1 MKKISTVLAINISKE
16 AKDQRPVEV
25 IAYGLEIIL
34 NLGTQ
39 LAVLSILS
47 YLLGIFPTVMI
58 SVIVAVIF
66 RTFSGGTHLSSF
78 SSCTMVSLI
87 SFISIGYMAAK
98 IAINTEVLMA
108 LYLINFLLLAKWAPY
123 SPKRKYS
130 KNKRRA
136 IKQICIALLLV
147 AFCTS
152 FYLPIQ
158 EPYIIALA
166 LGLTWQTISITP
178 WGVNLIAKADNLLKE
193 RGEKNV

>member
-1 MKKISTVLAINISKE
+1 MKKISAALALTISRE
-16 AKDQRPVEV
+16 AKDQRPVEI

-58 SVIVAVIF
+58 SVMAAIIF

-78 SSCTMVSLI
+78 RSCTAVSVI
-87 SFISIGYMAAK
+87 TFIAIGYIAAK
-98 IAINTEVLMA
+98 VAINNEVLIV
-108 LYLINFLLLAKWAPY
+108 LYLINLLLLAKWAPY
-123 SPKRKYS
+123 NPKRKYS

-136 IKQICIALLLV
+136 LKQLCIALLLV
-147 AFCTS
+147 AFWTS
-152 FYLPIQ
+152 LYLPIQ
-158 EPYIIALA
+158 EPYLIALA

-178 WGVNLIAKADNLLKE
+178 WGVNIIAKADNLLKE